1 MAGSLIKLEEVNVTS
16 ATASVTLG
24 DDKWDTSY
32 DVYMVQVINVAT
44 DTDAQGVRFRF
55 TVSGTPDT
63 SSNYDRAYKNLRA
76 DSAFSNIAYTNQ
88 AELDLGNAGTGT
100 QELVNATQYLF
111 NFNNASEYSF
121 CTVEASNRNQDAHS
135 RGFQGGGVLTV
146 AQATDGVNYFMQ
158 SGNIASGTFKL
169 YGLKK

>member
-1 MAGSLIKLEEVNVTS
+1 MAGSLIKIDEEIVTS
-16 ATASVTLG
+16 AVASVTLTG
-24 DDKWDTSY
+24 IDSTY

-100 QELVNATQYLF
+100 QEVANATQYLF
-111 NFNNASEYSF
+111 NFKLHHLEILLNVHLDF
-121 CTVEASNRNQDAHS
+121 CYLLQ
-135 RGFQGGGVLTV
+135 Q
-146 AQATDGVNYFMQ
+146 YKK
-158 SGNIASGTFKL
+158 NIHL
-169 YGLKK
+169 HC

>member
-1 MAGSLIKLEEVNVTS
+1 MSGSLRLIQETTVSS
-16 ATASVTLG
+16 AVASVTLTG
-24 DDKWDTSY
+24 IDSTY

-44 DTDAQGVRFRF
+44 DTDAQGLRFRF

-63 SSNYDRAYKNLRA
+63 SSNYDRAFKNLRA
-76 DSAFSNIAYTNQ
+76 DSAFTNINYTNQ
-88 AELDLGNAGTGT
+88 AELDLGNIGTGT
-100 QELVNATQYLF
+100 QEIANATQYLF

-121 CTVEASNRNQDAHS
+121 CTVEASNRNNDSHL

-146 AQATDGVNYFMQ
+146 AQATDGVSYFMT
-158 SGNIASGTFKL
+158 SGNITSGVFTL

>member
-16 ATASVTLG
+16 AVASVTLG

-44 DTDAQGVRFRF
+44 DTDARGVRFRF

-121 CTVEASNRNQDAHS
+121 CTVEASNRNQDAHL

-158 SGNIASGTFKL
+158 EGNITGGKFRL
-169 YGLKK
+169 FGLKK

>member
-1 MAGSLIKLEEVNVTS
+1 MAGKLVQVATETVTS
-16 ATASVTLG
+16 AVASVTLTG
-24 DDKWDTSY
+24 IDSD
-32 DVYMVQVINVAT
+32 DVYMVAINNVST

-76 DSAFSNIAYTNQ
+76 DSSFSNIAYTNQ

-100 QELVNATQYLF
+100 QEIVNCIQYLF
-111 NFNNASEYSF
+111 NFNNSSEYSF
-121 CTVEASNRNQDAHS
+121 CTVEASNRNQDSHL

-146 AQATDGVNYFMQ
+146 GQSTDGVNYFMQ
-158 SGNIASGTFKL
+158 SGNIASGTFTL
-169 YGLKK
+169 YRVV